1 MTAHHWPIA
10 MLATTALIYAVTAV
24 AYHFTLRPGMVLVFI
39 GYALANLGLI
49 WDALGK

>member
-1 MTAHHWPIA
+1 MTAHHWLIA

-39 GYALANLGLI
+39 GYALANVGLI
-49 WDALGK
+49 WDAVQK